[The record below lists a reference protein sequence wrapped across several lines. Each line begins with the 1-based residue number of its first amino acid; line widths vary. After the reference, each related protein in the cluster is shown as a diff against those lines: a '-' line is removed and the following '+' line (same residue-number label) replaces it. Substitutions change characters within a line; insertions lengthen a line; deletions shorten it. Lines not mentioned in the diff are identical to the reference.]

1 MISKY
6 DFKTKGELLEKFAAY
21 TKTCDDDT
29 IRFKEKIK
37 EQLLCCPE
45 ILYSLHNTEYETEL
59 FDDKGNL
66 FHDGEWD
73 KYFTSNIRPYLF
85 IPETQDKVRN
95 YLCYKVDFSEVAK
108 LNTIEKYCQ
117 ITFVIFCEGK
127 DIDDKET
134 GIARHD
140 LIASII
146 RERFNWSLIFNGRC
160 RLVSDKEGLTDNNY
174 VTRTLVFELTN
185 LNSITKTSKGIT
197 KIINK

>member
-1 MISKY
+1 M
-6 DFKTKGELLEKFAAY
+6 
-21 TKTCDDDT
+21 
-29 IRFKEKIK
+29 
-37 EQLLCCPE
+37 
-45 ILYSLHNTEYETEL
+45 
-59 FDDKGNL
+59 

-73 KYFTSNIRPYLF
+73 KYFISNIRPYLF
-85 IPETQDKVRN
+85 IPATQDKVKN
-95 YLCYKVDFSEVAK
+95 YLCYKVEFSEIAK
-108 LNTIEKYCQ
+108 FNVIEKYCQ

-174 VTRTLVFELTN
+174 VTRTLVFELSMFQY
-185 LNSITKTSKGIT
+185 LKT
-197 KIINK
+197 